1 MKNAR
6 QFWRQKTLV
15 TIKHGLLQN
24 KTTRNMREK
33 GICEMTGK
41 KKKCLEK
48 RKKKFFPFFFLL
60 PYLHFLPEV
69 SRLSLAS
76 HHDHQEDQRV

>member
-1 MKNAR
+1 
-6 QFWRQKTLV
+6 
-15 TIKHGLLQN
+15 
-24 KTTRNMREK
+24 MREK

-41 KKKCLEK
+41 KKKRLEK
-48 RKKKFFPFFFLL
+48 RKKKLFPFFFLL